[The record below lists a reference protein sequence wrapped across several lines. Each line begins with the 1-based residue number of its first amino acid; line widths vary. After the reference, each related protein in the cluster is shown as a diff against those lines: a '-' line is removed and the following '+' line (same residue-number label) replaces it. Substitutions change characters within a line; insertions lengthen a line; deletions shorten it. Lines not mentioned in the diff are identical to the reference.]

1 MDPIPVDY
9 RIVGSKDFVFQN
21 AAAVLDDLV

>member
-9 RIVGSKDFVFQN
+9 HIIGSKDFVFQN